1 MAEDKVRIIVFSDD
15 STRRADVMNAVGNR
29 VSKDGPEI
37 EWKELATGKV
47 AMLEIQGDTRY
58 DLAILDGET
67 KGFGG
72 IGVGRMMHDEVP
84 DDHHNAMIP
93 TINLVARQQ
102 DEWLS
107 RWSGAS
113 RCLLYPVNPR
123 ELAGAVR
130 ELLA

>member
-15 STRRADVMNAVGNR
+15 STRRAAVMDAVGSR
-29 VSKDGPEI
+29 VSKDGPQI
-37 EWKELATGKV
+37 EWKEIATGKV
-47 AMLEIQGDTRY
+47 AMLEIQSETRY

-72 IGVGRMMHDEVP
+72 IGLGRMMHDEVTE
-84 DDHHNAMIP
+84 DHINFGMP

-107 RWSGAS
+107 RWSGAA
-113 RCLLYPVNPR
+113 RTLLYPIDPK
-123 ELAGAVR
+123 ELATAVR